1 MKEDGNEDIVKL
13 VELFKEAVS
22 EGGGIYWDSDDLVL
36 VFLMCLDTHDEDTAM
51 KALRQLETDFPN
63 NVSTHM
69 SKMKWLM
76 FKHKLTDAFEELTK
90 TNIDEIKADCPI
102 DLAYAAQCASMN
114 GHENEGADYFLEY
127 INCSENFDEIF
138 LNHYLAI
145 LSIFSLMAKNR
156 DMLVGKIV
164 DALMKVCRQVD
175 LMLYSADA
183 LMLIDRDDD
192 AICLLSELSDKD
204 PLNPDVW
211 EKLSLAY
218 GKVGNDE
225 KMIEC
230 FEYFSA
236 LKPDDN
242 SFDVLVMRVDVLIKK
257 ADYQEALKILK
268 HCSKNQN
275 KIPRYDDVVAN
286 FAFIKI
292 FACLKDYKRERVC
305 LTKYVNFRDPQ
316 YRTMWLNFVS
326 DFSDGCDDVEFVV
339 GFLSDVLEVA
349 DSNIKP
355 SLMILRGI
363 KEFEMFRSTEDRRLL
378 DLAKSDALNSLRYEP
393 DNYLA
398 ILIVG
403 KTSFFLE
410 DFKDAVKYLEKA
422 YKIDPESD
430 FVARLLAIAYYHNKN
445 TIKFKRL
452 FRELMGRAEN
462 LKEDFLSMFPESK
475 DLIAK
480 I

>member
-1 MKEDGNEDIVKL
+1 MEEDNNDIIKL
-13 VELFKEAVS
+13 VELFKEAASGDGSV
-22 EGGGIYWDSDDLVL
+22 YWDSNDLVL
-36 VFLMCLDTHDEDTAM
+36 VFLACLDAHDGDTAA

-76 FKHKLTDAFEELTK
+76 FKHKFTDAFEELTK

-114 GHENEGADYFLEY
+114 GHENEGADYFVEY
-127 INCSENFDEIF
+127 INCCENFDEIF

-145 LSIFSLMAKNR
+145 LSIFSLMSKNR

-164 DALMKVCRQVD
+164 DALMKVCKQVD

-183 LMLIDRDDD
+183 LMLIDRNDD
-192 AICLLSELSDKD
+192 AISLLSELSDKD

-211 EKLSLAY
+211 KKLSLAY
-218 GKVGNDE
+218 GKMENDE
-225 KMIEC
+225 KMIES

-236 LKPDDN
+236 LVPDDN
-242 SFDVLVMRVDVLIKK
+242 SFDVLVMKVDVLIKK
-257 ADYQEALKILK
+257 ADYKEALKILR

-275 KIPRYDDVVAN
+275 KIPRYDDVVVN
-286 FAFIKI
+286 FALIKI
-292 FACLKDYKRERVC
+292 YACLKDYKRERVC

-316 YRTMWLNFVS
+316 YRTMWL
-326 DFSDGCDDVEFVV
+326 DFASSFSNECDDVEFVV
-339 GFLSDVLEVA
+339 EFLNDVLEVA

-355 SLMILRGI
+355 SLMMLRGI
-363 KEFEMFRSTEDRRLL
+363 KEFEKFRLNRGIKHLV
-378 DLAKSDALNSLRYEP
+378 LAKSDALQCLKYEP
-393 DNYLA
+393 DNYVA
-398 ILIVG
+398 IMIVG
-403 KTSFFLE
+403 KTSFFLD
-410 DFKDAVKYLEKA
+410 DFKNAVKYLEKA
-422 YKIDPESD
+422 YKLNPESD
-430 FVARLLAIAYYHNKN
+430 FIGRLLAISYYKN
-445 TIKFKRL
+445 NNIIKFKRL
-452 FRELMGRAEN
+452 FKALIGHVEN
-462 LKEDFLSMFPESK
+462 FKEDFLSLYPESK